1 MNLQIKQG
9 ILSFREIPAL
19 AERAAKSVVLLRHS
33 MRESLNKGS
42 NPGLTPD
49 GTAYARQS
57 GTFLTGL
64 RDAGFGAS
72 PRKRS
77 IETAAALR
85 LGMDGTEG
93 EIRTYQD
100 IADTFMFVAP
110 DGLDQAIR
118 SGRIPEMLREYYF
131 SGHTDGMKDLK
142 DFSAGLLRFLTETD
156 FPDRNTILISHDI
169 VIVSLLAPLKVYPF
183 RPADWCGYVQGAALF
198 RSPDGNWSIYYTVP
212 DLASRKETAL
222 FI

>member
-1 MNLQIKQG
+1 MALQIKQG
-9 ILSFREIPAL
+9 ILSFREIPGL

-49 GTAYARQS
+49 GTAYARQA
-57 GTFLTGL
+57 GTFLAGL
-64 RDAGFGAS
+64 RDVGFGAS

-100 IADTFMFVAP
+100 IADTFMFVAQ
-110 DGLDQAIR
+110 DGLDQA
-118 SGRIPEMLREYYF
+118 PEN
-131 SGHTDGMKDLK
+131 D
-142 DFSAGLLRFLTETD
+142 
-156 FPDRNTILISHDI
+156 P
-169 VIVSLLAPLKVYPF
+169 V
-183 RPADWCGYVQGAALF
+183 
-198 RSPDGNWSIYYTVP
+198 
-212 DLASRKETAL
+212 
-222 FI
+222 

>member
-1 MNLQIKQG
+1 MTLQIKQG
-9 ILSFREIPAL
+9 ILSFWEIPAL
-19 AERAAKSVVLLRHS
+19 ADRSAKSVILLRHS

-49 GTAYARQS
+49 GTAYARQC
-57 GTFLTGL
+57 GTFLAGL

-100 IADTFMFVAP
+100 IADTFMFVEP

-118 SGRIPEMLREYYF
+118 SERIPVMLREYY
-131 SGHTDGMKDLK
+131 STGHTDGLKELK

-156 FPDRNTILISHDI
+156 FPDKNTILISHDI

-183 RPADWCGYVQGAALF
+183 RPTDWCGYIQGAALF
-198 RSPDGNWSIYYTVP
+198 RSTDGTWSVSYAVP
-212 DLASRKETAL
+212 DLATRKETAL
-222 FI
+222 FV